1 MFIPNKTYIVRSMIY
16 SLKWPLLQYF
26 NTIHSY
32 IHTWLYLLW
41 GNCMQTLLLIGKYSN
56 RHACTRQ
63 KKCETQLGNACCSIL
78 CGFLSLWS
86 VLRVTCVGSTHF
98 CFWLCVFVAWLVHIC
113 STCFQTDEDVSLICF
128 FLFFFPCC
136 LKWRWVELSS
146 PPCKLPFSILIT
158 RAHKQ
163 NMKSWKQSTESSVW
177 NECDLQLQRSNVQRQ
192 RHRKQRLLSES
203 SAISLACLR
212 NMFPRF
218 CVDVK
223 LLCLLSGWY

>member
-1 MFIPNKTYIVRSMIY
+1 MVIFTVRKLHANSPVNRQIQQQTCLHTTEKVRNPAGKCLLFNPLWLFKFVKRATCHMCWVYAFLFLAVRLCCLTRAHLQHMF
-16 SLKWPLLQYF
+16 
-26 NTIHSY
+26 
-32 IHTWLYLLW
+32 
-41 GNCMQTLLLIGKYSN
+41 SN
-56 RHACTRQ
+56 WWRC
-63 KKCETQLGNACCSIL
+63 
-78 CGFLSLWS
+78 FLNM
-86 VLRVTCVGSTHF
+86 
-98 CFWLCVFVAWLVHIC
+98 
-113 STCFQTDEDVSLICF
+113 
-128 FLFFFPCC
+128 LFFFFFSCC

-203 SAISLACLR
+203 SAISLACLQ

>member
-1 MFIPNKTYIVRSMIY
+1 MVLFTVYCMRKLHANSPVNRQIQQQTCLHTTEKVRNPAGKC
-16 SLKWPLLQYF
+16 SLFNPLWP
-26 NTIHSY
+26 
-32 IHTWLYLLW
+32 
-41 GNCMQTLLLIGKYSN
+41 
-56 RHACTRQ
+56 
-63 KKCETQLGNACCSIL
+63 
-78 CGFLSLWS
+78 LWS

-128 FLFFFPCC
+128 FFFSRC

-192 RHRKQRLLSES
+192 HTENKGFCQNPLLS
-203 SAISLACLR
+203 R
-212 NMFPRF
+212 
-218 CVDVK
+218 
-223 LLCLLSGWY
+223 

>member
-63 KKCETQLGNACCSIL
+63 KKCETWLGNACCSIL

-128 FLFFFPCC
+128 FFFFSHVA
-136 LKWRWVELSS
+136 LSGGGLSS
-146 PPCKLPFSILIT
+146 LHRRANCPFPFLSHEPT
-158 RAHKQ
+158 NRT
-163 NMKSWKQSTESSVW
+163 WKAESS
-177 NECDLQLQRSNVQRQ
+177 QQRAQYETNVTYNCREVMYSGRDTENKGFCQNP
-192 RHRKQRLLSES
+192 LLS
-203 SAISLACLR
+203 R
-212 NMFPRF
+212 
-218 CVDVK
+218 
-223 LLCLLSGWY
+223 